1 MHTNSAHR
9 VQHRET
15 GLYLMFE
22 QTFTG
27 QKAYWVTKLEWASR
41 LSLSEAREAVRDLG
55 LNAADYRICL
65 R

>member
-1 MHTNSAHR
+1 MHTNSAYR

-27 QKAYWVTKLEWASR
+27 QKAYWVAKLEWASR
-41 LSLSEAREAVRDLG
+41 LSLREARDAVIDLG
-55 LNAADYRICL
+55 LSAADYRICL